1 MYGNL
6 EHMCMG
12 SCLGVVLGPECSQGF
27 YFDWAGGLVALDKA
41 RESGSWSWTVV
52 PGKLV
57 MDHCK
62 AVEQVSSPYSQDL
75 GSRRDSKA
83 ILILVVT
90 TSSLQ
95 AC

>member
-1 MYGNL
+1 
-6 EHMCMG
+6 MCMG

-27 YFDWAGGLVALDKA
+27 HFDRAGGLVALDKA
-41 RESGSWSWTVV
+41 RESRSWSWTVV

-57 MDHCK
+57 KDHCK
-62 AVEQVSSPYSQDL
+62 VVEQGSSPFSQDL
-75 GSRRDSKA
+75 GGRRDSKA

-90 TSSLQ
+90 TSSLL